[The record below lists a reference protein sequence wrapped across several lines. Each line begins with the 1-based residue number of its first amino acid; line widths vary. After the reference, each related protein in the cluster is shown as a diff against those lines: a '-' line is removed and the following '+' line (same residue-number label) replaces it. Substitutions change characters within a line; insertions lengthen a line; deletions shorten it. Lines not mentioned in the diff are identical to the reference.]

1 MTHYGLRIS
10 EYRACRASVHLSQWG
25 SGGYPQPPEAN
36 VKWFSVVSPGPA
48 GNFFSI
54 ATAGAGAAA
63 TPATVQ
69 RGSVEGVPQLRIPFR
84 AEKKGKSTKAPGRA
98 DGTRSKGK
106 GVVNA
111 ETAASAL
118 SSTQANTVRVADV
131 LQSLA
136 VQGTVQPSGKDPVQ
150 LGRWRSP
157 RGVWWAWDA

>member
-1 MTHYGLRIS
+1 M
-10 EYRACRASVHLSQWG
+10 A
-25 SGGYPQPPEAN
+25 
-36 VKWFSVVSPGPA
+36 SPGPA

-84 AEKKGKSTKAPGRA
+84 AEKKGKSGRA
-98 DGTRSKGK
+98 DGTRGKGK

-118 SSTQANTVRVADV
+118 SSTQDNTVRVADV
-131 LQSLA
+131 LQRLA
-136 VQGTVQPSGKDPVQ
+136 VQGTVQPGGQNRPA